1 MSDIF
6 QEVDEELREEK
17 YKSIWSKYKYY
28 IIGFIIILVLGI
40 GFNAFWKQYSL
51 KQVTDRSTRFF
62 YAMEMI
68 EEDKVTAISVLEEFA
83 KQEKSSS
90 EYNVLIAR
98 FKEAAIRRSNK
109 DYSGA
114 LDIYEELSENKISIF
129 YKDFAIL
136 SSAEV
141 LMGLKNIKEAKLVLD
156 QLISSSSDLQ
166 YIAKEY
172 IGYIEINEGNI
183 SKAKTI
189 FESLAEDATVSPNI
203 KNRSKEILS
212 MFP

>member
-68 EEDKVTAISVLEEFA
+68 EEDKATAISVLEEFA
-83 KQEKSSS
+83 KNEQSTS

-109 DYSGA
+109 DY
-114 LDIYEELSENKISIF
+114 
-129 YKDFAIL
+129 
-136 SSAEV
+136 
-141 LMGLKNIKEAKLVLD
+141 
-156 QLISSSSDLQ
+156 
-166 YIAKEY
+166 
-172 IGYIEINEGNI
+172 
-183 SKAKTI
+183 
-189 FESLAEDATVSPNI
+189 
-203 KNRSKEILS
+203 
-212 MFP
+212 